1 MDDQIADE
9 TAEHFSE
16 IMNTA
21 IEDSARAEGERD
33 RALEQRDQWKDD
45 FFSLSKSFTES
56 EERREMMRVFAPLT
70 SVAIHLY
77 EHEYFMMNYN
87 QLAEEYLDTAFADS
101 TNDQNISVPESPDPV
116 DLLDPI
122 CRFELVRVLNDMGYI
137 AEAYEDPLLM
147 ANCNLQISDRVGNK
161 YRCGGCGISW
171 IVQRGVEETHEPG
184 CPSQPEDSDDEEE
197 ENDPLSCDPSIFT

>member
-1 MDDQIADE
+1 MDNQIADQ
-9 TAEHFSE
+9 TAEHFSD

-21 IEDSARAEGERD
+21 IEDAARSESERD
-33 RALEQRDQWKDD
+33 RALEQRDMVSEEL
-45 FFSLSKSFTES
+45 FNLSKTIVEF
-56 EERREMMRVFAPLT
+56 ERRRDMMRIFAPLT
-70 SVAIHLY
+70 SVAINLY
-77 EHEYFMMNYN
+77 QNEYFMMNYN

-101 TNDQNISVPESPDPV
+101 TNDENISVPESPDPV

-137 AEAYEDPLLM
+137 ADAYEDPLPM
-147 ANCNLQISDRVGNK
+147 ANCNLQIRDRVGNK
-161 YRCGGCGISW
+161 YECGECGISW

-197 ENDPLSCDPSIFT
+197 ENDPLSCDFSIFT

>member
-1 MDDQIADE
+1 MDNQISDE
-9 TAEHFSE
+9 TTERFSE

-21 IEDSARAEGERD
+21 IEDAARSESERD
-33 RALEQRDQWKDD
+33 RALEQRDQI
-45 FFSLSKSFTES
+45 SKSFAES
-56 EERREMMRVFAPLT
+56 ERRREMMRVFAPLT
-70 SVAIHLY
+70 SLAIHLY

-101 TNDQNISVPESPDPV
+101 TNDENISVPESPDPV

-122 CRFELVRVLNDMGYI
+122 CRYELVRVLNDIGYI
-137 AEAYEDPLLM
+137 AEAYEDPLPM

-161 YRCGGCGISW
+161 YRCGECGISW

-184 CPSQPEDSDDEEE
+184 CPSQPPEDSDDEE
-197 ENDPLSCDPSIFT
+197 ENDPLSCDPSLFD

>member
-1 MDDQIADE
+1 MDNQISDE
-9 TAEHFSE
+9 TTERFSE

-21 IEDSARAEGERD
+21 IEDAARSESERD
-33 RALEQRDQWKDD
+33 RALEQRDQI
-45 FFSLSKSFTES
+45 SKSFAES
-56 EERREMMRVFAPLT
+56 ERRREMMRVFAPLT
-70 SVAIHLY
+70 SLAIHLY

-101 TNDQNISVPESPDPV
+101 TNDENISVPESPDPV

-122 CRFELVRVLNDMGYI
+122 CRYELVRVLNDIGYI
-137 AEAYEDPLLM
+137 AEAYEDPLPM

-184 CPSQPEDSDDEEE
+184 CPSQLED
-197 ENDPLSCDPSIFT
+197 